1 MHNAI
6 YRESNTLE
14 VVKGLVDRD
23 ASLNSL
29 MYKDDPASRC
39 IFRVMVETPLHTAVA
54 LKREDVV
61 RYLISKG
68 ADVSIQNLE
77 RQTAVECADKHTRE
91 VIQTSLWLYVSVYF
105 FYSQRPSPREFSDA
119 FPETPEGSRL
129 LSHDHVYI

>member
-1 MHNAI
+1 MRFIASQI
-6 YRESNTLE
+6 PSE
-14 VVKGLVDRD
+14 VIKGLVDRD

-29 MYKDDPASRC
+29 MYKDNPASRC

-77 RQTAVECADKHTRE
+77 RQTAVECADEHTRE
-91 VIQTSLWLYVSVYF
+91 VIQTSL
-105 FYSQRPSPREFSDA
+105 
-119 FPETPEGSRL
+119 
-129 LSHDHVYI
+129 